1 MWKKKNYSQ
10 KPKIGKQM
18 YSPRISKLLV
28 PKLYKISQAKKIP
41 MTKLVDFFI
50 KEGLKREKQ
59 KERRRRRNYG

>member
-1 MWKKKNYSQ
+1 
-10 KPKIGKQM
+10 M